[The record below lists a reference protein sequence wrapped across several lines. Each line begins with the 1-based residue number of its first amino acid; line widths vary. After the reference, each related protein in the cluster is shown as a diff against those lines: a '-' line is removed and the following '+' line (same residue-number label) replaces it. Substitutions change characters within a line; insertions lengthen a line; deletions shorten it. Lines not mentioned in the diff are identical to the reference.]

1 MSTPT
6 DDRYKDYVGKQ
17 CIVPMS
23 GGRTIPIL
31 ADDYVD
37 VEFGTGALKVT
48 PGHDANDY
56 AIGQRNNLPIINI
69 MDEKGAL
76 NENGGAYAGW
86 IGLSVGNSCGRIW
99 RMRAWS

>member
-1 MSTPT
+1 
-6 DDRYKDYVGKQ
+6 
-17 CIVPMS
+17 MS

-76 NENGGAYAGW
+76 NENGGVYAG
-86 IGLSVGNSCGRIW
+86 LDRFKCRKQLGRHGGDK
-99 RMRAWS
+99 RGKERTTQR